1 METENVGRINT
12 KTRLQVLSGARFE
25 HVGRWERG
33 WYYSLF
39 SMLKDQLPALN
50 EPETN
55 PLVGIEGSRDEEEP
69 PPFMIAGEDEDDDI
83 DIEL

>member
-1 METENVGRINT
+1 
-12 KTRLQVLSGARFE
+12 
-25 HVGRWERG
+25 
-33 WYYSLF
+33 
-39 SMLKDQLPALN
+39 MLKDQLPAVN